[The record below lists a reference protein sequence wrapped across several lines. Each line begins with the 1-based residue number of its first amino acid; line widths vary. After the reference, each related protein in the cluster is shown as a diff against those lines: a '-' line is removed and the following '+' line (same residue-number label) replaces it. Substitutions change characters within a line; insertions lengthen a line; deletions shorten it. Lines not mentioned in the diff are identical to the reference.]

1 MSFLDPYDIS
11 AAGTSTPPP
20 GQPEQ
25 SLNEEVTQVL
35 GQLNRFWGGFR
46 KQSQTA
52 IEMARKDF
60 SQVVTQAQKELNK
73 YTSTEPSTASPTDVE
88 SETTPSASTPID
100 REESASSITSS
111 QNLFSRLQSALPP
124 SIVATV
130 QDHIPDSLKHASEN
144 IDFVQLRT
152 TLSTEFQRVQGVTRS
167 QAEEY
172 VHKSET
178 LLKEAIKEASDVLRD
193 AVKVIPPEESNDSGL
208 VWDGSDMWMLPA
220 DPSETSSTDKGK
232 GKATSQRAV
241 ATRAEALLK
250 RLKHDSEIIR
260 RDPEVDQGSKEVYA
274 QWLASDVSSKEGGI
288 DNEEWKDKINSTLQD
303 PVDGA
308 GLKANEDTLG
318 KSTLIP
324 ASGFLLT
331 PLHHAVPSEMTRET
345 FWTRYFF
352 RAHQIAREEKK
363 RQALIRRS
371 MDNEEDFSW
380 EDDDDEGPS
389 GALQA
394 EALHSSEGTIHPKGQ
409 PLVANTSVP
418 SSQTHTPATTSPRES
433 SEESYDL
440 LSSGNVSETKTSG
453 RKAVDSSDDGD
464 SDWE

>member
-1 MSFLDPYDIS
+1 M
-11 AAGTSTPPP
+11 
-20 GQPEQ
+20 
-25 SLNEEVTQVL
+25 
-35 GQLNRFWGGFR
+35 
-46 KQSQTA
+46 
-52 IEMARKDF
+52 
-60 SQVVTQAQKELNK
+60 
-73 YTSTEPSTASPTDVE
+73 
-88 SETTPSASTPID
+88 
-100 REESASSITSS
+100 
-111 QNLFSRLQSALPP
+111 QSALPP

-144 IDFVQLRT
+144 IDFVQLRA

-172 VHKSET
+172 VHKSEA

-193 AVKVIPPEESNDSGL
+193 AVKVIPPEESNSSGL
-208 VWDGSDMWMLPA
+208 VWDGSDIWMLPA
-220 DPSETSSTDKGK
+220 DPSETSSSSADKGK

-260 RDPEVDQGSKEVYA
+260 RDPEVDQGSKEVYT

-288 DNEEWKDKINSTLQD
+288 DNEEWKDKINSALQD

-318 KSTLIP
+318 KSTPIS
-324 ASGFLLT
+324 ASAFRLT

-363 RQALIRRS
+363 RQALIRGERYSDFIASLWILLLSGS

-380 EDDDDEGPS
+380 EDEEEEEVPS
-389 GALQA
+389 GALQT
-394 EALHSSEGTIHPKGQ
+394 EALQSSEGTIHPKGQ

-418 SSQTHTPATTSPRES
+418 PSQTHTPATTSPRES

-453 RKAVDSSDDGD
+453 KKAVDSSDDGD

>member
-52 IEMARKDF
+52 IETARKDF

-73 YTSTEPSTASPTDVE
+73 YTSTEPSTALPTEVE
-88 SETTPSASTPID
+88 SETTPSASTPTD
-100 REESASSITSS
+100 REETASSSTSS

-144 IDFVQLRT
+144 IDFVQLRA

-172 VHKSET
+172 VHKSEA

-193 AVKVIPPEESNDSGL
+193 AVKVIPPEESNGSGL

-220 DPSETSSTDKGK
+220 DPSETSSSSADKGK

-288 DNEEWKDKINSTLQD
+288 DNEEWKDKINSALQD

-308 GLKANEDTLG
+308 GLKANEDTL
-318 KSTLIP
+318 
-324 ASGFLLT
+324 
-331 PLHHAVPSEMTRET
+331 VPSEMTRET

-380 EDDDDEGPS
+380 EDDDEEEEVPS

-418 SSQTHTPATTSPRES
+418 PSQTHTPATTSPRES

-453 RKAVDSSDDGD
+453 KKAVDSSEDGD

>member
-25 SLNEEVTQVL
+25 SLNEEVTQVF

-52 IEMARKDF
+52 IETARKDF

-73 YTSTEPSTASPTDVE
+73 YTSTEPSTASPTEGE
-88 SETTPSASTPID
+88 SETTPSASTPTD
-100 REESASSITSS
+100 REESASSSTSS

-172 VHKSET
+172 VHKSEA

-193 AVKVIPPEESNDSGL
+193 AVKVIPPEESNGSGL

-220 DPSETSSTDKGK
+220 DPSEISSADKGK

-274 QWLASDVSSKEGGI
+274 QWLASDISSKEGGI

-308 GLKANEDTLG
+308 GLKANEDTLV
-318 KSTLIP
+318 
-324 ASGFLLT
+324 
-331 PLHHAVPSEMTRET
+331 PLEMTRET

-363 RQALIRRS
+363 RQALIRS
-371 MDNEEDFSW
+371 NW
-380 EDDDDEGPS
+380 EDDEEEEGPS

-394 EALHSSEGTIHPKGQ
+394 ETLHSSEGTIHPKGQ

-440 LSSGNVSETKTSG
+440 LSSGNVSETKTG
-453 RKAVDSSDDGD
+453 GKKAVDSSDDGD

>member
-11 AAGTSTPPP
+11 AAGTSTPPS

-52 IEMARKDF
+52 IETAKKDF
-60 SQVVTQAQKELNK
+60 SQVVTQAQKELTK
-73 YTSTEPSTASPTDVE
+73 YTSTEPSAASPTEGE
-88 SETTPSASTPID
+88 SETTPSASTPTD
-100 REESASSITSS
+100 REESASSSTSS
-111 QNLFSRLQSALPP
+111 QNLFSRLQSTLPP

-130 QDHIPDSLKHASEN
+130 QDHIPDSLKHASET

-167 QAEEY
+167 QAEDY
-172 VHKSET
+172 VHKSEA

-193 AVKVIPPEESNDSGL
+193 AVKVIPPEESNGSGL

-220 DPSETSSTDKGK
+220 DPSETGSADKGK

-303 PVDGA
+303 PVDSA
-308 GLKANEDTLG
+308 GLKANEDTL
-318 KSTLIP
+318 
-324 ASGFLLT
+324 
-331 PLHHAVPSEMTRET
+331 VPSEMTRET

-380 EDDDDEGPS
+380 EDDDDDDNEVPS

-394 EALHSSEGTIHPKGQ
+394 EALHASEGTIQPKGQ

-440 LSSGNVSETKTSG
+440 LSSGNVSETKTSDK
-453 RKAVDSSDDGD
+453 KAVDSSDDGD

>member
-1 MSFLDPYDIS
+1 MNFLDPYDIS

-20 GQPEQ
+20 RQPEQ
-25 SLNEEVTQVL
+25 SLNEEVTQVI

-52 IEMARKDF
+52 IETAKKDF

-73 YTSTEPSTASPTDVE
+73 FTSTEPSTVETESPTEGE

-100 REESASSITSS
+100 REQPASSSTSS
-111 QNLFSRLQSALPP
+111 QNLFSRMQAALPP

-130 QDHIPDSLKHASEN
+130 QDHIPESLKHASEN
-144 IDFVQLRT
+144 IDFVQLRA
-152 TLSTEFQRVQGVTRS
+152 TLSNEFQRVQGVTRS

-172 VHKSET
+172 VHKSEA
-178 LLKEAIKEASDVLRD
+178 LLKEAIKEAI
-193 AVKVIPPEESNDSGL
+193 IPPEESNSSGL
-208 VWDGSDMWMLPA
+208 IWDGSDMWMLPA
-220 DPSETSSTDKGK
+220 DPSETSGSSADKGK

-260 RDPEVDQGSKEVYA
+260 RDPDVDQGSKEEYA
-274 QWLASDVSSKEGGI
+274 QWLASDVSSKERGI
-288 DNEEWKDKINSTLQD
+288 DNEEWKDKITAALQD

-308 GLKANEDTLG
+308 GLKANEDTL
-318 KSTLIP
+318 
-324 ASGFLLT
+324 
-331 PLHHAVPSEMTRET
+331 VPSEMTRET
-345 FWTRYFF
+345 FWTRFFF

-371 MDNEEDFSW
+371 MDNEDDFSW
-380 EDDDDEGPS
+380 EDDDDDEAPS
-389 GALQA
+389 GAAKADALQ
-394 EALHSSEGTIHPKGQ
+394 SSEGTIHPKGQ
-409 PLVANTSVP
+409 LLVANTSVP
-418 SSQTHTPATTSPRES
+418 PSQTHTPATTSPRES

-440 LSSGNVSETKTSG
+440 LSSGNASETKTSG
-453 RKAVDSSDDGD
+453 KKAIDSSDDGD

>member
-52 IEMARKDF
+52 IETARKDF

-73 YTSTEPSTASPTDVE
+73 YTSTEPNTASPTEGE
-88 SETTPSASTPID
+88 SETTPSASTPVD
-100 REESASSITSS
+100 REESASSSTSS

-172 VHKSET
+172 VHKSEA
-178 LLKEAIKEASDVLRD
+178 LLKEAIKEASDVLKD
-193 AVKVIPPEESNDSGL
+193 AVKVIPPEESNSSGL

-220 DPSETSSTDKGK
+220 DPSETSSADKGK

-260 RDPEVDQGSKEVYA
+260 RDPEVDQGSKEAYA

-288 DNEEWKDKINSTLQD
+288 DNEGWKDKINSALQD

-308 GLKANEDTLG
+308 GLKANEDTL
-318 KSTLIP
+318 
-324 ASGFLLT
+324 
-331 PLHHAVPSEMTRET
+331 VPSELTRGT
-345 FWTRYFF
+345 FWARYFF

-380 EDDDDEGPS
+380 EDDDDDDEVPS
-389 GALQA
+389 GAPQA

-440 LSSGNVSETKTSG
+440 LSSGNVSETKISG
-453 RKAVDSSDDGD
+453 KKAVDSSDDGD

>member
-1 MSFLDPYDIS
+1 MNFLDPYDLS
-11 AAGTSTPPP
+11 AAGNSTPPP

-25 SLNEEVTQVL
+25 SLNEEVNQVI

-46 KQSQTA
+46 RQTA
-52 IEMARKDF
+52 IETAKKDF

-73 YTSTEPSTASPTDVE
+73 YTGAEPSATETESPTE
-88 SETTPSASTPID
+88 AEPETTPSASTPTN
-100 REESASSITSS
+100 REEPASSSTSS
-111 QNLFSRLQSALPP
+111 HNIFSRLQSALPP
-124 SIVATV
+124 NIVATV

-144 IDFVQLRT
+144 IDFVQLRA
-152 TLSTEFQRVQGVTRS
+152 TLSTEFQRIQGVTRS

-193 AVKVIPPEESNDSGL
+193 AVKVIPPEDSNGGGL
-208 VWDGSDMWMLPA
+208 IWDGSDMWMLPA
-220 DPSETSSTDKGK
+220 DPSETSSSPDKGK

-241 ATRAEALLK
+241 ATRAEALLR

-260 RDPEVDQGSKEVYA
+260 RDPEVDQGSKEVYF

-288 DNEEWKDKINSTLQD
+288 DNEDWKAKIIAALQD

-308 GLKANEDTLG
+308 GLKANEDTLV
-318 KSTLIP
+318 
-324 ASGFLLT
+324 
-331 PLHHAVPSEMTRET
+331 PLEMTRET
-345 FWTRYFF
+345 FWTRFFF
-352 RAHQIAREEKK
+352 RTHQIAREEKK

-380 EDDDDEGPS
+380 EDDDEEEVPGSALKLD
-389 GALQA
+389 ALQ
-394 EALHSSEGTIHPKGQ
+394 SSEGTIHPEGK
-409 PLVANTSVP
+409 PVVTNTSVP
-418 SSQTHTPATTSPRES
+418 PSRTHTPATMSPRES

-440 LSSGNVSETKTSG
+440 LSSGNVSETKISG
-453 RKAVDSSDDGD
+453 KKAVDSSDDGE

>member
-1 MSFLDPYDIS
+1 MNFLDPYDIS

-20 GQPEQ
+20 GRPEQ
-25 SLNEEVTQVL
+25 SLNEEVTQVI

-52 IEMARKDF
+52 IEIARKDF

-73 YTSTEPSTASPTDVE
+73 YTSAEPSTTETESPPGGE

-100 REESASSITSS
+100 REEPASSPTSS

-130 QDHIPDSLKHASEN
+130 QGHIPESLKHASEN
-144 IDFVQLRT
+144 VDFVQLRA

-172 VHKSET
+172 VHKSEA
-178 LLKEAIKEASDVLRD
+178 LLEEAIKEASDVLRD
-193 AVKVIPPEESNDSGL
+193 AVKVIPPEESNSSGL
-208 VWDGSDMWMLPA
+208 IWDGSDMWMLPA
-220 DPSETSSTDKGK
+220 DPSETSSTADKGK

-250 RLKHDSEIIR
+250 RLKHDSEIVR

-288 DNEEWKDKINSTLQD
+288 DNEEWKNKITAALQD

-308 GLKANEDTLG
+308 GLKANEDTL
-318 KSTLIP
+318 
-324 ASGFLLT
+324 
-331 PLHHAVPSEMTRET
+331 VPSEMTRET
-345 FWTRYFF
+345 FWTRFFF

-380 EDDDDEGPS
+380 EDDDDDEVLS
-389 GALQA
+389 GAVKADALQ
-394 EALHSSEGTIHPKGQ
+394 SSEGTIHPKGQ
-409 PLVANTSVP
+409 PLAADTSVP
-418 SSQTHTPATTSPRES
+418 PSQTHTPATTSPRES

-453 RKAVDSSDDGD
+453 KKAVDSSDDGD

>member
-52 IEMARKDF
+52 IETARKDF

-73 YTSTEPSTASPTDVE
+73 YTSTEPSTASPTEGE
-88 SETTPSASTPID
+88 SETTPSASTPTD
-100 REESASSITSS
+100 REESASSSTSS

-124 SIVATV
+124 TIVATV

-144 IDFVQLRT
+144 IDFVQLRA

-193 AVKVIPPEESNDSGL
+193 AVKVIPPEESNSSGL

-220 DPSETSSTDKGK
+220 DPSETSSSSADKGK

-260 RDPEVDQGSKEVYA
+260 RDPEIDQGSKEVYA

-288 DNEEWKDKINSTLQD
+288 DNEEWKDKINSALQD

-308 GLKANEDTLG
+308 GLKANEDTLV
-318 KSTLIP
+318 
-324 ASGFLLT
+324 
-331 PLHHAVPSEMTRET
+331 PLEMTRET

-380 EDDDDEGPS
+380 EDDDDDEVPS
-389 GALQA
+389 GALA
-394 EALHSSEGTIHPKGQ
+394 EALQSSEGTIHPKGQ
-409 PLVANTSVP
+409 PIVANTSVP
-418 SSQTHTPATTSPRES
+418 PSQTHTPATTSPRES

-453 RKAVDSSDDGD
+453 KKAVDSSDDGD